1 MPTNCNA
8 AKAVSQTT
16 EPVADSTNQERISVS
31 ISKAQEVAR
40 SAGHWNRK
48 DRCWKGAS
56 AGTRAGLVTRS
67 NRQPWMGFLSARLA
81 AAAVR
86 SMRRERRVAK
96 GGGGDAD
103 TLAGLPDAPFDD
115 AATRHL
121 VWTPTDPPAAFAAW
135 FRVLKPGARLLASTR
150 FAVSAEKP
158 PAGQPRR
165 RSRHRTM
172 FQFLCAAGMPGMPPG
187 RPTSVPPV
195 ALAR

>member
-1 MPTNCNA
+1 MRRRPSARPRNRSPTARTRRGSASPSRRPRRWRGPPATGTGRIA
-8 AKAVSQTT
+8 AG
-16 EPVADSTNQERISVS
+16 
-31 ISKAQEVAR
+31 KAQAQAR
-40 SAGHWNRK
+40 AQGWSPGRTGSHGWGSSRRGLLPLRCAVCAGS
-48 DRCWKGAS
+48 GGS
-56 AGTRAGLVTRS
+56 
-67 NRQPWMGFLSARLA
+67 
-81 AAAVR
+81 
-86 SMRRERRVAK
+86 RR
-96 GGGGDAD
+96 GGGDAD